1 MAMKDELII
10 WNKGCMAFENKE
22 YDRAIDIFE
31 TIADSSRIHFNM
43 STAFRNLR
51 LIEDAIASLTRAIAC
66 DVYMAVS
73 YFQRGVCFY
82 LKGMLPESLADF
94 TDALAFL
101 RGNLLID
108 YTQLGLSFKL
118 FACEVSFN
126 RGLCFAAL
134 NQVGAALADFDDA
147 MRTRPLD
154 GSKDYRIFEGRF
166 GMSIEYGKGGL
177 LGKSKVVAAVDE
189 NDNFA
194 GFSGSRIKAETLHRK
209 TTKGPLDHDNNFPA
223 SAALPRG
230 TSLRRSD
237 GTNAATA
244 PMGHDGIPVTYA
256 TLSRRPTQT
265 TSPSDLP
272 RRTTQ
277 TTSPSDLPRR
287 TTQTTSPSDLPRR
300 ATQTTTPDPIPM
312 TRTLTGGRY
321 DSDDASRGMR
331 RRPSEPAV
339 PVGRYGDEIRYDG
352 GSERGYME
360 REDVVSTRD
369 EYGDGRGKT
378 AMLQRRNTT
387 MSTTS
392 STMSSGDKFKIKCH
406 YTDTRI
412 LLVPVNVTFDDLSAR
427 VQKKFSAARPL
438 KLKYKDVDDELV
450 LMTDQEDLEVAF
462 EMSGLEYGVVGGGGT
477 DRFEIWCF
485 AT

>member
-43 STAFRNLR
+43 STAFLTSVNRR
-51 LIEDAIASLTRAIAC
+51 CRKIASLTRAIAC

-154 GSKDYRIFEGRF
+154 GSKDYRIFEEAIRYEHRCVDYWK
-166 GMSIEYGKGGL
+166 IKNTEKVDY

-277 TTSPSDLPRR
+277 TTSPSDLAQRKPPPPP
-287 TTQTTSPSDLPRR
+287 TSPVAQPKP
-300 ATQTTTPDPIPM
+300 QPPI
-312 TRTLTGGRY
+312 R
-321 DSDDASRGMR
+321 S
-331 RRPSEPAV
+331 
-339 PVGRYGDEIRYDG
+339 
-352 GSERGYME
+352 
-360 REDVVSTRD
+360 
-369 EYGDGRGKT
+369 
-378 AMLQRRNTT
+378 Q
-387 MSTTS
+387 
-392 STMSSGDKFKIKCH
+392 
-406 YTDTRI
+406 
-412 LLVPVNVTFDDLSAR
+412 
-427 VQKKFSAARPL
+427 
-438 KLKYKDVDDELV
+438 
-450 LMTDQEDLEVAF
+450 
-462 EMSGLEYGVVGGGGT
+462 
-477 DRFEIWCF
+477 
-485 AT
+485 